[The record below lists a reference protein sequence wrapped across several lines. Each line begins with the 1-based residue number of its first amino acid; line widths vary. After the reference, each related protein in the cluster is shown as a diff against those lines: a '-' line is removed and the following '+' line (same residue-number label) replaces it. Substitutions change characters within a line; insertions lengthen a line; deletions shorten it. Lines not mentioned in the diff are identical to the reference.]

1 MQDSRRRFLR
11 NAAVSAAVAGTGAG
25 AAGTARAAHEKDL
38 PRRDDA
44 DLPLNLTVGHIRR
57 RGALALAVKTDL
69 GVLDVHGAAETL
81 NYDVPHSVDEMLR
94 EGGGQLVGTVVAK
107 ARAAQWARRHFIAA
121 DEVEFGPPIQHPEK
135 IICVGLNY
143 RKHVAEVGAK
153 LPDSPLLFNKYNNA
167 LSGHRGTLALPTKV
181 ASQFDYE
188 VELVI
193 VIGRKVKAVSEADA
207 LSHVFGYTTGN
218 DFSARDLQR
227 KTSQFMLGKTCDGFA
242 PLGPWIVGAGLVP
255 DPQKLDLWCE
265 VNGERRQASNTGDM
279 VFTCAQIVSYISQ
292 HMTLMPG
299 DIIFTGTPEGVIAGM
314 PEGKRKWLKG
324 GDALR
329 CAVGPVDP
337 LEFKLA

>member
-1 MQDSRRRFLR
+1 MRESRRRFLR
-11 NAAVSAAVAGTGAG
+11 GAAVGAAVATTSVGAG
-25 AAGTARAAHEKDL
+25 GTARAAHEKDK
-38 PRRDDA
+38 PRSDDA

-57 RGALALAVKTDL
+57 HGALALAVKTDI

-81 NYDVPHSVDEMLR
+81 NYDVPHTVDEMLR
-94 EGGGQLVGTVVAK
+94 EGGGQLVSTVVAK
-107 ARAAQWARRHFIAA
+107 ARAAQWTRRHFFAE
-121 DEVEFGPPIQHPEK
+121 DQVEFGPPVQHPEK
-135 IICVGLNY
+135 IVCVGLNY

-153 LPDSPLLFNKYNNA
+153 LPDTPLLFNKYNNA
-167 LSGHRGTLALPTKV
+167 LMGHGGALALPTKV
-181 ASQFDYE
+181 AKQFDHE

-193 VIGRKVKAVSEADA
+193 VIGRKTREVSEADA
-207 LSHVFGYTTGN
+207 LKQVFGYATGN

-227 KTSQFMLGKTCDGFA
+227 KTSQFMLGKSCDQFA

-255 DPQKLDLWCE
+255 DPQTLGLWCD

-314 PEGKRKWLKG
+314 PESERVWLKP
-324 GDALR
+324 GDRVR
-329 CAVGPVDP
+329 CSVDP
-337 LEFKLA
+337 FGVLDFTLT

>member
-1 MQDSRRRFLR
+1 MRESRRRFLR
-11 NAAVSAAVAGTGAG
+11 QAAVSAAVAGAG
-25 AAGTARAAHEKDL
+25 ARSGAPARAAHEKDL

-44 DLPLNLTVGHIRR
+44 DLPLNLTLGHIRR
-57 RGALALAVKTDL
+57 RGALTIAVKTDL
-69 GVLDVHGAAETL
+69 GVLDIHGAAETL
-81 NYDVPHSVDEMLR
+81 NYDVPHSIDEMLR
-94 EGGGQLVGTVVAK
+94 EGGGQLVSAVVTK
-107 ARAAQWARRHFIAA
+107 ARAAQWARRHFIPA
-121 DEVEFGPPIQHPEK
+121 DQVEFGPPIQHPEK
-135 IICVGLNY
+135 IVCVGLNY

-153 LPDSPLLFNKYNNA
+153 LPDTPLLFNKYNNA
-167 LSGHRGTLALPTKV
+167 LMGHGGTVALPTNV
-181 ASQFDYE
+181 ANQFDYE

-193 VIGRKVKAVSEADA
+193 VIGRKTKDVSEADA
-207 LSHVFGYTTGN
+207 LGHVLGYTTGN

-265 VNGERRQASNTGDM
+265 VNGERRQASNTADM
-279 VFTCAQIVSYISQ
+279 VFGCAQIVSYISR

-299 DIIFTGTPEGVIAGM
+299 DIVFTGTPEGVIAGM
-314 PEGKRKWLKG
+314 PEGKRKWLKA

-329 CAVGPVDP
+329 CAVGPVDA

>member
-1 MQDSRRRFLR
+1 MHDSRRKFLKGVGV
-11 NAAVSAAVAGTGAG
+11 AAAAATVVGTTGA
-25 AAGTARAAHEKDL
+25 ARAAHEKDK
-38 PRRDDA
+38 PRTDEA
-44 DLPLNLTVGHIRR
+44 DLPVHLAVGHIK
-57 RGALALAVKTDL
+57 RGNRLTLAVKTDK

-94 EGGGQLVGTVVAK
+94 EGGGQLVNVVLLK
-107 ARAAQWARRHFIAA
+107 ALGAQWARRHFLPE
-121 DEVEFGPPIQHPEK
+121 DQVEFGPPVMHPEK
-135 IICVGLNY
+135 IVCVGLNY

-153 LPDSPLLFNKYNNA
+153 LPDTPMLFNKYNNT
-167 LSGHRGTLALPTKV
+167 LMGNHGTLALPTKV

-193 VIGRKVKAVSEADA
+193 VMGRKTHGVSEADA
-207 LSHVFGYTTGN
+207 LGHVFGYATGN
-218 DFSARDLQR
+218 DFSARDLQHR
-227 KTSQFMLGKTCDGFA
+227 TSQIMLGKTCDGFA

-265 VNGERRQASNTGDM
+265 VNGERRQSSNTADM
-279 VFTCAQIVSYISQ
+279 VFSCAQIVSYVSQ

-314 PEGKRKWLKG
+314 PPDKRAWLKP
-324 GDALR
+324 GDKMR
-329 CAVGPVDP
+329 CAVEPLGV